1 MTDDQ
6 KNAKQGS
13 GVGEESTKKM
23 SKGAKKRDRDNKKK
37 KLSQIREHEEPA
49 SPSEGRTREGS
60 EQGSVA
66 EAEYDEQDDGASSQ
80 AMSERSAIDEDGPE
94 QDTTR
99 PQYANPTRA
108 SEAKRNEKIDLSFT
122 MKKTLTLKEPPTSRP
137 GTALRQQRSAS
148 VLGSRR
154 PSPRRTGSAVVSG
167 NKPDDAP
174 SDRSAASSVTSNKR
188 KGHRRDMRSRSLTA
202 ADVAYANQDVP
213 FLSTTPNI
221 PITVSSAPA
230 PGTTTYEHEPFTIE
244 RWRQEDD
251 GGEAVPLVQEE
262 KPETPRSEKLD
273 EQLAHLTQEEQEL
286 EPGLTAQSRDQRLE
300 YMKTPVSKPEKHIES
315 ETQNSGV
322 GDKGNNLPRP
332 AGIEH
337 MIFQLVVMEKDKL
350 KDQLKAADTDKE
362 ALKTQLKAAEK
373 KRDELEDHLSTAQV
387 ELQTCRDHRENL
399 KRKHDKLQG
408 EVKELQKQIAA
419 LEDRE
424 PRLQSSA
431 AAAAENKRHRVAIQ
445 DLERKIAETGAELK
459 TKEEDEKSRRE
470 ETNQISGELSEA
482 NQTLKE
488 LRKDNDTLSGI
499 IDKINQSGSI
509 DSFQLGKVISSLA
522 TNSNASDL
530 HTKVST
536 FIQLL
541 VDTQQAQ
548 ERQIADKKHSIVEL
562 KKAMVAWDQE
572 NHSFSSSLGSGLPSP
587 GLVSSSSPRQADRDS
602 FEKLFND
609 ERRKRKAAEEKLAE
623 VEANA
628 KKTHSSL
635 LQQQDSE
642 LQTELTSAQEELT
655 TIRKK
660 ADELETLSKQWKGE
674 VEEAKSELLERTRNF
689 DKSIAQQQREVYT
702 HVQEY
707 HKKTQDSAHWEV
719 QGLQKKLAAV
729 EADLADTKKRFDQ
742 IKSDNEH
749 REHHIKG
756 LEQDQRVRIAH
767 LNHVEQ
773 AHYRGE
779 KLPSL
784 PPVKSEPNDVARSPT
799 SSSSTPWP
807 PNPHSIPTP
816 VIPACLLPAAI
827 DRRKA
832 DLEKYKEDLKL
843 VRGKEVLDFIVR
855 APSPSKFAH
864 DGIMEKV
871 RKWKLGNLYPPER
884 HGWDAY
890 EAKSAW
896 ERWQGAKWMEQST
909 ISRRDEQALRKRGLW
924 TAV

>member
-23 SKGAKKRDRDNKKK
+23 SKGAKKRDRDKKKK
-37 KLSQIREHEEPA
+37 KLSQIREYEEPA
-49 SPSEGRTREGS
+49 SPSEGRTREGY

-99 PQYANPTRA
+99 PQYANPTKA
-108 SEAKRNEKIDLSFT
+108 SEAKRNEKIDLPFT
-122 MKKTLTLKEPPTSRP
+122 MKKKLTLKGPPTSRP

-148 VLGSRR
+148 VLDSRR

-167 NKPDDAP
+167 NKPDDAA

-213 FLSTTPNI
+213 FLSRTPNI
-221 PITVSSAPA
+221 PITVSSASA
-230 PGTTTYEHEPFTIE
+230 PGTTTYEDEPFTIE

-251 GGEAVPLVQEE
+251 EGEAVPLGQEDRP
-262 KPETPRSEKLD
+262 KTPRLEEPLAPLMRQKHKSEP
-273 EQLAHLTQEEQEL
+273 E
-286 EPGLTAQSRDQRLE
+286 LTAQSRDQQLE
-300 YMKTPVSKPEKHIES
+300 YMDTSVSKPEKHIES
-315 ETQNSGV
+315 ETQDSRV
-322 GDKGNNLPRP
+322 EDKGKSDDIVL
-332 AGIEH
+332 GK
-337 MIFQLVVMEKDKL
+337 VVSERDAL
-350 KDQLKAADTDKE
+350 KDQLKAADVDKE

-373 KRDELEDHLSTAQV
+373 QRDESEDHLSTTQV
-387 ELQTCRDHRENL
+387 ELQTCKDHRENL

-431 AAAAENKRHRVAIQ
+431 AVAAENKRHRVAIQ
-445 DLERKIAETGAELK
+445 DLERKIAETGEELK
-459 TKEEDEKSRRE
+459 TKEEDEKNRRE
-470 ETNQISGELSEA
+470 ETNQISAELSEA

-499 IDKINQSGSI
+499 IDKITQSGSI
-509 DSFQLGKVISSLA
+509 DSLQLGKVISSLP

-536 FIQLL
+536 LIQHFAKSNQILE
-541 VDTQQAQ
+541 DTQQDQ
-548 ERQIADKKHSIVEL
+548 QRQIADKEYTISELARAIV
-562 KKAMVAWDQE
+562 AQE
-572 NHSFSSSLGSGLPSP
+572 QKENSSSSPLSSGLPSP
-587 GLVSSSSPRQADRDS
+587 GLLSPLSPIQADRDS

-609 ERRKRKAAEEKLAE
+609 ERRKRKAAEEKLTE
-623 VEANA
+623 IEANA

-642 LQTELTSAQEELT
+642 LQTELTNAQEELT
-655 TIRKK
+655 TLRKK

-674 VEEAKSELLERTRNF
+674 VEEAKFELLERTRNF

-707 HKKTQDSAHWEV
+707 HKKTQNSAHWEV

-742 IKSDNEH
+742 IKSDSEH

-779 KLPSL
+779 KLPGL

-799 SSSSTPWP
+799 LSSSTPWP
-807 PNPHSIPTP
+807 PNPHSIPIP

-832 DLEKYKEDLKL
+832 DLEKYKEGLKL
-843 VRGKEVLDFIVR
+843 AREEEVLDFIVK
-855 APSPSKFAH
+855 APPPNKFAH
-864 DGIMEKV
+864 DDIMEKL
-871 RKWKLGNLYPPER
+871 RKWKLGNLYPPEKQ
-884 HGWDAY
+884 GWDACK
-890 EAKSAW
+890 AKSAW